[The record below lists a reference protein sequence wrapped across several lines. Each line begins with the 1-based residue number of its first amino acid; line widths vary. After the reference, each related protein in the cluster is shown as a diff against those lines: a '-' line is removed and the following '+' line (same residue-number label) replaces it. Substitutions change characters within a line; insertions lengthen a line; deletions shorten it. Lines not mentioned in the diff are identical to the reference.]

1 MTNKHASKQHGAAMH
16 NEQRPKSKLR
26 KRNNKHKSVARKAE
40 VIAQRRS
47 AATQSVAPKKT
58 EPKKTAEKKED

>member
-26 KRNNKHKSVARKAE
+26 KRNNKHKSVAKKAE
-40 VIAQRRS
+40 IIAQRRAGTKPAKAEKTP
-47 AATQSVAPKKT
+47 AAKKAAPK
-58 EPKKTAEKKED
+58 DQ

>member
-26 KRNNKHKSVARKAE
+26 KRNNKHRSVARKAE
-40 VIAQRRS
+40 IIEKRR
-47 AATQSVAPKKT
+47 AADKAPVKETPKAEKPAPKK
-58 EPKKTAEKKED
+58 ED